1 MFCLFSYFDFT
12 SGDKWN
18 NRLPEL
24 LQKLQEEVNRATQGD
39 QREEEEEVKEEQ
51 KDRNSEAITS
61 HSASGTTSGQSKKEY
76 SLSSEEAQ
84 RKRWLQLRGAIPRAE
99 EDDMALEEF
108 RALTPKDLEQVIE
121 LVGVTKRGGLR
132 KIYNDGQRKRWLQLR
147 GAIPH
152 AEEDDMALE
161 EFKALTPKDLEQ
173 VMELVRVTK
182 RGGLRKLYNDG
193 N

>member
-61 HSASGTTSGQSKKEY
+61 HSA
-76 SLSSEEAQ
+76 
-84 RKRWLQLRGAIPRAE
+84 
-99 EDDMALEEF
+99 
-108 RALTPKDLEQVIE
+108 
-121 LVGVTKRGGLR
+121 
-132 KIYNDGQRKRWLQLR
+132 
-147 GAIPH
+147 
-152 AEEDDMALE
+152 
-161 EFKALTPKDLEQ
+161 
-173 VMELVRVTK
+173 
-182 RGGLRKLYNDG
+182 
-193 N
+193 